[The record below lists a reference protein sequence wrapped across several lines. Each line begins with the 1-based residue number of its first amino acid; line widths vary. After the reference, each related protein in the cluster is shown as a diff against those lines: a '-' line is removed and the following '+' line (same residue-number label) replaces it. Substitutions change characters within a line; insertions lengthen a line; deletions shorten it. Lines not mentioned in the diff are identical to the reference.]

1 MQFEGITTSTQSIL
15 YAYAQEESILPVL
28 YPESRTKRST
38 RSSSL
43 QRETGE
49 DLRYRKQGVKI
60 KHHSVSECFMKES
73 KIKEATWKRENDIRA

>member
-1 MQFEGITTSTQSIL
+1 MQFEGITTSTRRIL

-49 DLRYRKQGVKI
+49 DLRHRKQGVKI
-60 KHHSVSECFMKES
+60 QDHSIYECLMKE
-73 KIKEATWKRENDIRA
+73 